1 MRHETLR
8 VGGFFLNA
16 ACRTLLVSPAHEPGT
31 VNGMAE
37 DDEPDRLAAV
47 RWNIRRIR
55 GEKGMSQAD
64 LAHEVSRRGVKFFP
78 QTVQKIENGKRTIG
92 LDEGLAIAG
101 ALRVSLEDLLTDKSQ
116 FAREVETMDA
126 KLAELDG
133 LRESSLRARHEY
145 VARWRLLVDDLR
157 ELAEFS
163 QRERERLGHRERA
176 RFLIVWGRAERLDPD
191 AVVQER
197 AARTP
202 PPVEAEV

>member
-1 MRHETLR
+1 M
-8 VGGFFLNA
+8 
-16 ACRTLLVSPAHEPGT
+16 P
-31 VNGMAE
+31 E
-37 DDEPDRLAAV
+37 DQAPDRLAAV

-55 GEKGMSQAD
+55 TEKGISQAE
-64 LAHEVSRRGVKFFP
+64 LASGVTRHGVKFFP
-78 QTVQKIENGKRTIG
+78 QTVQKIENGNRTIG
-92 LDEGLAIAG
+92 LDEGVAIAA
-101 ALRVSLEDLLTDKSQ
+101 ALGVTLDEVLTDKSQ

-157 ELAEFS
+157 ELAEVAH
-163 QRERERLGHRERA
+163 RERENLSHRERA
-176 RFLIVWGRAERLDPD
+176 RFLIMYGRAERLDPD

-202 PPVEAEV
+202 PPVDAEE